1 MCLICVEFEKGK
13 LTQEEAWKNLSEM
26 AESVDPKHAIEI
38 IKKLIPSGLH
48 KFDKLNHPI
57 YIEQFGN
64 FDFSSCFNV
73 IKMF

>member
-38 IKKLIPSGLH
+38 IKKLWKSAH
-48 KFDKLNHPI
+48 NKSNK
-57 YIEQFGN
+57 
-64 FDFSSCFNV
+64 
-73 IKMF
+73 